1 MFSQKIPKNYRCPLC
16 QQVLSF
22 SDKNFRCSNNHNF
35 DQAKEGY
42 VNLLP
47 VQHKHSKDPG
57 DNKAMVNARRA
68 FLDKGFYQPLIEQL
82 LALYQQYADS
92 NSAILDAGCG
102 EGYYTHQH
110 KTTCLCR

>member
-1 MFSQKIPKNYRCPLC
+1 MISKSYQCPLC
-16 QQVLSF
+16 QQVLVFNEQSY
-22 SDKNFRCSNNHNF
+22 RCTNNHSF

-68 FLDKGFYQPLIEQL
+68 FLDLGFYQPLVK
-82 LALYQQYADS
+82 
-92 NSAILDAGCG
+92 AITELQIKFSVENAVILSK
-102 EGYYTHQH
+102 YL
-110 KTTCLCR
+110 KNA